1 MVKVTACDVT
11 SQCGSAVSA
20 VSAAPF
26 VMTVM
31 TVMTQTLF
39 FSFGGN
45 GGPWCT
51 RSGEIDYD
59 WSGDINMT
67 PFGLIFRT
75 LGLTPGILITTI

>member
-20 VSAAPF
+20 VSAGAAPF

-31 TVMTQTLF
+31 TQSLF

-45 GGPWCT
+45 GGPWGT
-51 RSGEIDYD
+51 RSGEINYD
-59 WSGDINMT
+59 WSGDLNMT
-67 PFGLIFRT
+67 TFRLIFRT